1 MLAMSANHTEIVIIV
16 DESRTKIYKYVY
28 GNIGK
33 PDLPYGV
40 PGEPQRVEG
49 ARSNTPPTAFC
60 FESYVV
66 NTGEPGR
73 DVKEGGEEASESPTK
88 LRSRPGSQIGH
99 RSPSAGKPR
108 TWRRP

>member
-1 MLAMSANHTEIVIIV
+1 MRGQPITPKLSCE
-16 DESRTKIYKYVY
+16 RTKVGPKTEMRYVD

-60 FESYVV
+60 FESCAV
-66 NTGEPGR
+66 NTGEPVR
-73 DVKEGGEEASESPTK
+73 DGKEGGE
-88 LRSRPGSQIGH
+88 
-99 RSPSAGKPR
+99 
-108 TWRRP
+108 